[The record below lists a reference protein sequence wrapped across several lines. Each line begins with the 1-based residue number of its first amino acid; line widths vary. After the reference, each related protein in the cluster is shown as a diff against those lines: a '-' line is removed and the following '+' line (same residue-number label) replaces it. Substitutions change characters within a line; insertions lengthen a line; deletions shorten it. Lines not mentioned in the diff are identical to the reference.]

1 MVTVDT
7 VNSPESATMV
17 NPADLFKEDN
27 PQRSRSIATDISRRV
42 LAELGIADK
51 PGVKDLDDGL
61 TRAQSMG
68 LTRDDLDVI
77 YSLGFQKM
85 TGADFKAAEDVF
97 AFLSINDPLHA
108 PNYYCLAVA
117 RQAQG
122 KYDEAEM
129 AIYGFLAM
137 DATNPNGY
145 LRLGE
150 CRQARGDRGGAL
162 EAYKL
167 AEAEC
172 RNGHGDAVT
181 LEEARAKRALAEQEH
196 GA

>member
-1 MVTVDT
+1 M
-7 VNSPESATMV
+7 
-17 NPADLFKEDN
+17 NPADLFKDAN
-27 PQRSRSIATDISRRV
+27 PQRSRRVAAEISRRV
-42 LAELGIADK
+42 IAELGL
-51 PGVKDLDDGL
+51 PETPVMKDMNDGL
-61 TRAQSMG
+61 TQAQSMG
-68 LTRDDLDVI
+68 LTRKDLDVI
-77 YSLGFQKM
+77 YALGFQKM

-97 AFLSINDPLHA
+97 SYLAIIDPLHA

-122 KYDEAEM
+122 RHDEAEM

-150 CRQARGDRGGAL
+150 CRQARGDRAGAI
-162 EAYKL
+162 EAYAL

-172 RNGHGDAVT
+172 RNGHGDAAT
-181 LEEARAKRALAEQEH
+181 LDEARAKRAIAEEEH
-196 GA
+196 EA